1 VSGGEEKVSV
11 LVVDDLAEK
20 RKAFESVLEP
30 LGQHIVSVP
39 TGSDALRECLERDFA
54 VILLDLNLPDMDGIE
69 IGELI
74 RRHKRTEHTPI
85 IFVSAYADD
94 AQIARAYELGAVD
107 YIASPT
113 VPAVVRSKVKVFVD
127 IALMQRKTKELER
140 VDAARRA
147 AEDANRRKDEFL
159 AMLSHELRNPL
170 APLCNVVEIL
180 QDHAV
185 ADPTLAWAREVV
197 QRQVA
202 RMTCLVNDLLDM
214 SRVVQ
219 GKVILKRAPVD
230 LARLVGGAVE
240 AMAAL
245 LKARSHELHVE
256 VPVTPIWIHG
266 DADRLTQVLC
276 NVIGN
281 AAKYTPERGRIEVSA
296 WRDETGS
303 AVIRVRDNGIGIDP
317 AFLPHIFDLFSQAE
331 RSLDR
336 SEGGLG
342 IGLTL
347 VKELVE
353 LHGGKVALTSAGLGK
368 GADVLL
374 HLPVLRSLEEAAAP
388 ERPQAAIDSIPRRV
402 LVVEDN
408 VDTRDTIARFLRMR
422 GNEVRVASD
431 GETALR
437 EALWFQPEVC
447 VLDIGLPKLD
457 GYQLASRM
465 RALPG
470 LRAALMIAVTGYGS
484 PADRE
489 RARSVGFDQHFLK
502 PASPR
507 AIQEAIDAWNP
518 APYAWASRSAVSLPS
533 RLPG

>member
-1 VSGGEEKVSV
+1 
-11 LVVDDLAEK
+11 
-20 RKAFESVLEP
+20 
-30 LGQHIVSVP
+30 
-39 TGSDALRECLERDFA
+39 
-54 VILLDLNLPDMDGIE
+54 
-69 IGELI
+69 
-74 RRHKRTEHTPI
+74 
-85 IFVSAYADD
+85 
-94 AQIARAYELGAVD
+94 
-107 YIASPT
+107 
-113 VPAVVRSKVKVFVD
+113 
-127 IALMQRKTKELER
+127 
-140 VDAARRA
+140 
-147 AEDANRRKDEFL
+147 
-159 AMLSHELRNPL
+159 
-170 APLCNVVEIL
+170 
-180 QDHAV
+180 
-185 ADPTLAWAREVV
+185 
-197 QRQVA
+197 
-202 RMTCLVNDLLDM
+202 
-214 SRVVQ
+214 
-219 GKVILKRAPVD
+219 
-230 LARLVGGAVE
+230 
-240 AMAAL
+240 
-245 LKARSHELHVE
+245 
-256 VPVTPIWIHG
+256 
-266 DADRLTQVLC
+266 
-276 NVIGN
+276 VIGN